1 MLLEELKQCVRDWK
15 LLLKKDM
22 DALHTLLTSVDS
34 AGLNAHD
41 VYHLVQKQCIPMKI
55 FGTQLWFGVG
65 TYTNTLTRN
74 LLKEQGLLKK
84 TKGPDGK
91 LIDNP
96 KYSELKAMET
106 YSNVATRDQPPAF
119 QFKKGVTF
127 FIFIRNSDGKVK
139 QLSSERFQLDV
150 EQICEGVLAFRLE
163 KLEEMPL
170 EEFNVPGK
178 PETSIKWKDIVGAL
192 LVLMSQSNVK
202 FVYTHPV
209 TPLNKKR
216 EELNQ
221 ILQDLF
227 GFPMYLREAK
237 EGEMSAKF
245 WEEYQMEQDQEGG
258 QKTRPMIPAS
268 EEDVISSNSTDNPG
282 WVRKGEGGKDS
293 YPIYRCW
300 EFNPDWNG
308 EEVLN
313 KKQRVEDQ
321 AGASSQ

>member
-15 LLLKKDM
+15 LLLNRDM
-22 DALHTLLTSVDS
+22 DVLHTLLTCGYS

-55 FGTQLWFGVG
+55 FDTELWFGVA
-65 TYTNTLTRN
+65 TRHSTLTRN
-74 LLKEQGLLKK
+74 LLKEQGVLKK
-84 TKGPDGK
+84 RKGPDDK

-96 KYSELKAMET
+96 KYSELKAMEI

-119 QFKKGVTF
+119 KFKKGDSLFT
-127 FIFIRNSDGKVK
+127 FIRNSDGKVT

-227 GFPMYLREAK
+227 GFPIPLRDAK

-245 WEEYQMEQDQEGG
+245 WEGYQMEQDQEGG

-268 EEDVISSNSTDNPG
+268 EE
-282 WVRKGEGGKDS
+282 EGKDS

-300 EFNPDWNG
+300 EFNPD
-308 EEVLN
+308 
-313 KKQRVEDQ
+313 
-321 AGASSQ
+321 